1 MRKFLTLFCAA
12 ALVVAFAGT
21 AAAEVQSIKVSGDI
35 QTLGIYRD
43 DYDLNDS
50 ATGSND
56 DDRGFVQSAVRVRVD
71 ADLTDNV
78 GTTVRLLNERN
89 WGGDN
94 SASTAVSQAQLETEG
109 LSTNHDTDI
118 DLDLASLTLK
128 DFLYSPLTVTVGRQE
143 IRWGNGFLLG
153 DPDSNDDSEHT
164 LIAPE
169 YSRRKSFD
177 ALRATLDFDPIMVD
191 SFLAHLSEGA
201 SGTNNDRDLWGAEA
215 SYAFSERSANVA
227 AYILAEHNLAV
238 DTASSTATGWV
249 GGSQE
254 ADTNTEVL
262 GRKVVTVGLRG
273 DIEPT
278 TGLNL
283 TAEGAIQSGDL
294 SPSRDLGG
302 QAFQAG
308 ASYALDHEWKPSL
321 RANFAFFS
329 GEEQANAD
337 NQSDDY
343 DGWVANFEDQTW
355 GIIADQLNRSIVSG
369 DDTAGPAASSSGQSS
384 DTNMVIFNLGASM
397 SPIEDVTVGVD
408 FYSFT
413 LAEENDTADA
423 TNDVFTNEDDYGN
436 EFDFTATYDY
446 TEDVTFGSTLA
457 FFVPGNAFETDAQ
470 DTAIQGVG
478 SVEVVF

>member
-1 MRKFLTLFCAA
+1 MQKLLTLLCALA
-12 ALVVAFAGT
+12 FVIAFAGVT
-21 AAAEVQSIKVSGDI
+21 FAEVQSIKVSGDI

-94 SASTAVSQAQLETEG
+94 TASTAVSQAQLETEG
-109 LSTNHDTDI
+109 LTTNNDTDI
-118 DLDLASLTLK
+118 DLDLAYLTLK

-143 IRWGNGFLLG
+143 IRWGNGFVLG

-169 YSRRKSFD
+169 YSRRKAFD
-177 ALRATLDFDPIMVD
+177 AARAVLDFDPIVVD
-191 SFLAHLSEGA
+191 SFFAHLSEGA
-201 SGTNNDRDLWGAEA
+201 SGTNNDRDLMGLEA

-227 AYILAEHNLAV
+227 AYFLAERNLVV
-238 DTASSTATGWV
+238 DTASTTATGWV

-262 GRKVVTVGLRG
+262 GRKVMTAGLRG

-283 TAEGAIQSGDL
+283 MAEGAWQFGDL
-294 SPSRDLGG
+294 SPSRDLSGV
-302 QAFQAG
+302 AYQAG
-308 ASYALDHEWKPSL
+308 AAYTLDHQWKPNF
-321 RANFAFFS
+321 RGNFAFFS

-337 NQSDDY
+337 TQVDEY
-343 DGWVANFEDQTW
+343 DGWVANVEDQTW
-355 GIIADQLNRSIVSG
+355 GIIADQLSRSAISG
-369 DDTAGPAASSSGQSS
+369 GAAGPGAGSDGQSS
-384 DTNMVIFNLGASM
+384 DTNMIILNFWGERL
-397 SPIEDVTVGVD
+397 PD
-408 FYSFT
+408 
-413 LAEENDTADA
+413 
-423 TNDVFTNEDDYGN
+423 
-436 EFDFTATYDY
+436 
-446 TEDVTFGSTLA
+446 
-457 FFVPGNAFETDAQ
+457 
-470 DTAIQGVG
+470 
-478 SVEVVF
+478 